1 MRYPEVKR
9 SQHVVPRGYLVNFA
23 EEEMLVMHLVG
34 APKTELVS
42 IDDAAVR
49 RRFYWRTRRDGT
61 PIDDVEWSLSQLENA
76 TGRRSLVALRNWF
89 HACATPTRPGASPP
103 DRGTSLLK
111 SIRSAYN
118 S

>member
-49 RRFYWRTRRDGT
+49 RRFYRRTRRDGT
-61 PIDDVEWSLSQLENA
+61 AIDDVEWSLSQLENA
-76 TGRRSLVALRNWF
+76 TGFDRS
-89 HACATPTRPGASPP
+89 
-103 DRGTSLLK
+103 
-111 SIRSAYN
+111 
-118 S
+118 